1 MGATRCTPAVE
12 KEIHMVMRLVSSY
25 GAIAAATVAAA
36 GFLAAW
42 GPADATPAPQIHQVA
57 KKSNHAQL
65 GRVTAI
71 QPITSEAK
79 TTGAGVALGAIAGG
93 VIGHQIGGGTG
104 NKLATVAGATGGAV
118 LGNQIERKHRE
129 RQIVGYRVTVRADGG
144 KTRVFESTNLAGLKV
159 GDRVRVDG
167 GQLRRA

>member
-1 MGATRCTPAVE
+1 MA
-12 KEIHMVMRLVSSY
+12 MRLVMSY
-25 GAIAAATVAAA
+25 GSIAAATLIAA
-36 GFLAAW
+36 GVLTVC
-42 GPADATPAPQIHQVA
+42 GPAEAAPVASTHHVA
-57 KKSNHAQL
+57 KHSQHAEL

-71 QPITSEAK
+71 QPITSEAR

-93 VIGHQIGGGTG
+93 VIGHQIGSGTG

-118 LGNQIERKHRE
+118 LGNQIERNHR
-129 RQIVGYRVTVRADGG
+129 QKQVVGYRVTVRADNG
-144 KTRVFESTNLAGLKV
+144 KARVFESTNLAGLKV

>member
-1 MGATRCTPAVE
+1 MALCP
-12 KEIHMVMRLVSSY
+12 VSSY
-25 GAIAAATVAAA
+25 GSIAAATLIAA
-36 GFLAAW
+36 GVLAAC
-42 GPADATPAPQIHQVA
+42 GPADAAPVPSMHRVA
-57 KKSNHAQL
+57 KHSQHAEL

-71 QPITSEAK
+71 QPITREAR

-118 LGNQIERKHRE
+118 LGNQIERNRRQRE
-129 RQIVGYRVTVRADGG
+129 VVGYRVTVRADNG
-144 KTRVFESTNLAGLKV
+144 KARVFESTNLAGLKV
-159 GDRVRVDG
+159 GDRVRIDG